1 MCAFTIIRTFG
12 DMNKTMGEYGTFWFY
27 MCWCIVGIFFVYF
40 FLPETKG
47 KSLDDIEKMF
57 SSKKHVE
64 IHGVVVEPVIEV
76 KTSDAIKIRSMA
88 AKNAHSHS
96 NNGYKYDSDEEYDN
110 GEPVP
115 TPV

>member
-1 MCAFTIIRTFG
+1 MV
-12 DMNKTMGEYGTFWFY
+12 KTMGEYGTFWFY
-27 MCWCIVGIFFVYF
+27 MCWCILGLFFVYF

-76 KTSDAIKIRSMA
+76 NNNNND
-88 AKNAHSHS
+88 
-96 NNGYKYDSDEEYDN
+96 NNGYQYDTDEEDN
-110 GEPVP
+110 GELVL